1 MPINAHFFDEQG
13 FKAVYCDYEP
23 TPEKA
28 RELDEARKQIA
39 EGKVHRLEDVIERL
53 GLEVTDV

>member
-1 MPINAHFFDEQG
+1 LKDEQR
-13 FKAVYCDYEP
+13 FRAIYCDYEP

-28 RELDEARKQIA
+28 KELNEARKQIV

-53 GLEVTDV
+53 GLEVGDV